1 MIRRSGDRDFCF
13 EMLGSI
19 QLFVTYCSLLQ
30 LLQLCSGFFTV
41 SAQMRDVPSGVTVV
55 PLNINTTL
63 VSVPGNSRK
72 LEICSTGACISLAN
86 QFLSAVNFSVDPCD
100 DFQAFSCGNY
110 IARHPVS
117 GSEQASV
124 TGDVGIEAINKI
136 KAMLQLTPYDNYVYD
151 QMDAEVKVKRA
162 YQQCVS
168 NRLSESFNADALLTY
183 MGAILPGG
191 WPMITP
197 NWDPAQFDLFSV
209 VLNAA
214 VYGVQPFF
222 VTEVVADFTNP
233 TQNLLIFAQPST
245 FASKDTLNSEDG
257 SGVTSSYLQK
267 VVETTQLIPSNTS
280 GPRPASAILNDA
292 IDIVNLEKNIALAG
306 LNFGQQEDIS
316 LATNKTTLG
325 SFQDGA
331 LKRSSLFQRF
341 IEFHRALL
349 AIANVT
355 FRIDRNTVV
364 VPLTFDV
371 FVGLDQIV
379 ASLEAM
385 GDEGKRRLAN
395 YIGWQL
401 INANVPYLSRD
412 VQELHENHLRRI
424 RVLKEDS
431 PPVANITESKCI
443 GTMQSMLPLAL
454 ETLYV
459 RKYVPADLQPKVAM
473 LITDTKLGFA
483 DLLRE
488 ATWMENATK
497 ILALQK
503 LDNMLNFVAFSNEVV
518 NNKSAVNTEY
528 SQVE

>member
-1 MIRRSGDRDFCF
+1 
-13 EMLGSI
+13 
-19 QLFVTYCSLLQ
+19 
-30 LLQLCSGFFTV
+30 
-41 SAQMRDVPSGVTVV
+41 
-55 PLNINTTL
+55 
-63 VSVPGNSRK
+63 
-72 LEICSTGACISLAN
+72 
-86 QFLSAVNFSVDPCD
+86 
-100 DFQAFSCGNY
+100 
-110 IARHPVS
+110 
-117 GSEQASV
+117 
-124 TGDVGIEAINKI
+124 
-136 KAMLQLTPYDNYVYD
+136 
-151 QMDAEVKVKRA
+151 
-162 YQQCVS
+162 
-168 NRLSESFNADALLTY
+168 

-528 SQVE
+528 SQVKIGTTFFDTVQTIMRYLVIKNLKSLDRVNVRLDPFANPVDITQANAYNDFVQNIIFILAGILAPPFYDPQVPQYVNYGATGGVIGHEVTHGFDTTGALFDQNQILRVWWDNATLQAFKERSKGVIQQFNGFCTPGIGCVNGELTVDENIADIGGLKAAYRVQNNRLHQLEARNVQ